1 MFAFFEQ
8 ISDSIAAVFDFIV
21 SLFKNL
27 ISFFQIIASS
37 MSFVV
42 QVIDILPVPI
52 KAGCLCLIGVSV
64 IYLIIGR
71 T

>member
-8 ISDSIAAVFDFIV
+8 IASSIEAVFEFVV

-27 ISFFQIIASS
+27 ISFFQIIATS
-37 MSFVV
+37 MTFIV
-42 QVIDILPVPI
+42 QVVDVLPVPI
-52 KAGCLCLIGVSV
+52 KAGCLCIIGVAV

-71 T
+71 S